1 MANYYGHMDISMKYA
16 FLVLGK
22 YLHEFFNLEGEYLA
36 GKETEIIT
44 SEKRNLRMDIV
55 YYRSGNVINNIE
67 NQTKAVDEEKLESIA
82 EYAKFLLIYNS
93 ALVNSYIVSK
103 IDPKY
108 CSKEICLTE
117 TLVLRPRYLFKSQDE
132 LLKLLNM
139 IRDKVKSNK
148 VLSRKETM
156 GLAMIPTL
164 AQDDIAEKVT
174 EEACHLITKDQ
185 SIDLPI
191 KNEICFILD
200 IMIDR
205 NIKDKK
211 KKQKLL
217 EVLNMEERKSTIQT
231 LIEWEYKDLIDD
243 NKKKDNELELKD
255 NELELKDSELE
266 LKDNELEKRDN
277 RILDLEKQID
287 MIQKQKEKDEEF
299 QKMREKL
306 IIYEKFQNILANE
319 ELDSQ
324 TKVNI
329 LNSLILVK

>member
-1 MANYYGHMDISMKYA
+1 M
-16 FLVLGK
+16 
-22 YLHEFFNLEGEYLA
+22 
-36 GKETEIIT
+36 
-44 SEKRNLRMDIV
+44 
-55 YYRSGNVINNIE
+55 
-67 NQTKAVDEEKLESIA
+67 
-82 EYAKFLLIYNS
+82 
-93 ALVNSYIVSK
+93 
-103 IDPKY
+103 
-108 CSKEICLTE
+108 
-117 TLVLRPRYLFKSQDE
+117 LRPRYLFKSQDE

-185 SIDLPI
+185 SIDSRI

-211 KKQKLL
+211 KKQELL
-217 EVLNMEERKSTIQT
+217 GVLNMEERKSTIQT
-231 LIEWEYKDLIDD
+231 LIELEYKDLIDD
-243 NKKKDNELELKD
+243 NKKKDS
-255 NELELKDSELE
+255 ELELKDSELE
-266 LKDNELEKRDN
+266 KRDN
-277 RILDLEKQID
+277 GILDLEKQID

-299 QKMREKL
+299 QKIREKL